1 MWSGLS
7 LREVSDLT
15 NSEFEALSDSLSERV
30 RYEQWSQN
38 TELLAQSV
46 DLLGAILAQLQAGI
60 LTAQPKDTKRFGR
73 ADYPERVR
81 RPEWVGGGAEPEPD
95 EVIVSPGGLAQ
106 MLSGS

>member
-1 MWSGLS
+1 MWSGRGV
-7 LREVSDLT
+7 REISDLT
-15 NSEFEALSDSLSERV
+15 NLEFEAFSDSLSERV

-81 RPEWVGGGAEPEPD
+81 RPDWVGSAEPEPD
-95 EVIVSPGGLAQ
+95 EVVVSPGGLAQ
-106 MLSGS
+106 ILQGL